1 MNITRHFFQFQNLK
15 LSYLESGESIKGN
28 ILLTHANGY
37 SAGCYSYILRH
48 FSEYKIYALDFVG
61 HGESEST
68 LNFKNWLFFRDQ
80 ILELISYL
88 KLEQVIGIGHSIG
101 GACWLMASKII
112 PNKVQKL
119 ILFDPTIL
127 DIPKLLLGKIIGNP
141 LAKGALR
148 RRKNFKSIEQV
159 KKIYRKFSAFAK
171 WNDEVFEDYLAT
183 CFKDTSEGVQL
194 RCAPELE
201 AKIFNSLSVFSP
213 LEYINIRTESHIII
227 PQNYLVCSPSTAR
240 RIAKGNKN
248 STVTIMP
255 GFTHFF
261 PFEEKDWVLKKIS
274 QLLEE

>member
-1 MNITRHFFQFQNLK
+1 MTRKFFSFKNLK
-15 LSYLESGESIKGN
+15 LSYLEAGEPKKGN
-28 ILLTHANGY
+28 IVLTHANGY
-37 SAGCYSYILRH
+37 SAGCYSYILKY
-48 FSEYKIYALDFVG
+48 FSDYKTYALDFSG

-101 GACWLMASKII
+101 GASWLMASKILPI
-112 PNKVQKL
+112 KVEKL

-127 DIPKLLLGKIIGNP
+127 DIAKLLLGKIIGNP
-141 LAKGALR
+141 LAKGALK
-148 RRKNFKSIEQV
+148 RRKSFKSIEQV

-171 WNDEVFEDYLAT
+171 WDDEVFEDYLAT
-183 CFKDTSEGVQL
+183 CFKQVEDGVEL

-213 LEYINIRTESHIII
+213 LEYLNIKTESHIII
-227 PQNYLVCSPSTAR
+227 PQNYMVCSPSTAR

-261 PFEEKDWVLKKIS
+261 PFEEKDWVLKKLS
-274 QLLEE
+274 QILGV